1 MEWFKYCGLIDCELI
16 ITNLTVPFGLATGTM
31 GAAHSENYNQQFLLC
46 VLLVL
51 CFVELKF
58 VNKKN
63 KGVLTLNEPT
73 TYPLQVVL

>member
-1 MEWFKYCGLIDCELI
+1 MQLFLLFDAGSSFHLLI
-16 ITNLTVPFGLATGTM
+16 
-31 GAAHSENYNQQFLLC
+31 NQQLLLC

-58 VNKKN
+58 VNKKT

>member
-1 MEWFKYCGLIDCELI
+1 MQLFLLFDAGSSFHLLI
-16 ITNLTVPFGLATGTM
+16 
-31 GAAHSENYNQQFLLC
+31 NQQFLLC

-63 KGVLTLNEPT
+63 EAVLTLNEPT

>member
-1 MEWFKYCGLIDCELI
+1 MKLFLLFDAGSSFHLLI
-16 ITNLTVPFGLATGTM
+16 
-31 GAAHSENYNQQFLLC
+31 NQQFLLC

-58 VNKKN
+58 VNKKT

>member
-1 MEWFKYCGLIDCELI
+1 MQLFLLFDAGSSFHLLI
-16 ITNLTVPFGLATGTM
+16 
-31 GAAHSENYNQQFLLC
+31 NQQFLLC

-58 VNKKN
+58 VNKKT

-73 TYPLQVVL
+73 TYPLQVVLWKVNK

>member
-1 MEWFKYCGLIDCELI
+1 MQLFLLFDAGSSFHLLI
-16 ITNLTVPFGLATGTM
+16 
-31 GAAHSENYNQQFLLC
+31 NQQFLLC

-58 VNKKN
+58 VNKKT

-73 TYPLQVVL
+73 TYPL

>member
-1 MEWFKYCGLIDCELI
+1 MQLFLLFDAGSSFHLLI
-16 ITNLTVPFGLATGTM
+16 
-31 GAAHSENYNQQFLLC
+31 NQQFLLC

-73 TYPLQVVL
+73 TYPSSIMKSK

>member
-1 MEWFKYCGLIDCELI
+1 MQLFVLFDAGSSFPLLI
-16 ITNLTVPFGLATGTM
+16 
-31 GAAHSENYNQQFLLC
+31 NQQFLC

-73 TYPLQVVL
+73 TYPLRVVLWKVNK

>member
-1 MEWFKYCGLIDCELI
+1 MQLFLLFDAGSSFHLLI
-16 ITNLTVPFGLATGTM
+16 
-31 GAAHSENYNQQFLLC
+31 NQQFLLC

-58 VNKKN
+58 VNKKT

>member
-1 MEWFKYCGLIDCELI
+1 MQLFLLFDAGSSFHLLI
-16 ITNLTVPFGLATGTM
+16 
-31 GAAHSENYNQQFLLC
+31 NQQFLLC

-58 VNKKN
+58 FNKKT

>member
-1 MEWFKYCGLIDCELI
+1 MQLFLLFDAGSSFHLLI
-16 ITNLTVPFGLATGTM
+16 
-31 GAAHSENYNQQFLLC
+31 NQQFLLC

-58 VNKKN
+58 VNKET

>member
-1 MEWFKYCGLIDCELI
+1 MQLFLLFDAGSSFHLLI
-16 ITNLTVPFGLATGTM
+16 
-31 GAAHSENYNQQFLLC
+31 NQQFLLC

-63 KGVLTLNEPT
+63 EGVLTLNEPT
-73 TYPLQVVL
+73 TYPSSIMKSK

>member
-1 MEWFKYCGLIDCELI
+1 MQLFLLFDVGSSFHLLI
-16 ITNLTVPFGLATGTM
+16 
-31 GAAHSENYNQQFLLC
+31 NQQFLLC

-58 VNKKN
+58 VNKKT

>member
-1 MEWFKYCGLIDCELI
+1 MLTKSILMQLFLLFDAGSSFHLLI
-16 ITNLTVPFGLATGTM
+16 
-31 GAAHSENYNQQFLLC
+31 NQQFLLC

-58 VNKKN
+58 VNKKT

-73 TYPLQVVL
+73 TYPLQVVLWKVNK